1 MRKTAK
7 KLLSAVLSTA
17 MIVTSFTAIGAAN
30 DTKTASAAE
39 SAVWGQDGYHAYLY
53 YQTTK
58 WDYRNAYKDGKKYSD
73 KDSYAYIQANG
84 QDASKTA
91 EVKDV
96 LLNEGDGE
104 YTVKLSG
111 VDLRQADS
119 FNMMGVATDIP
130 VKNGTDIKVTNATLK
145 VDGNEVE
152 GAKDIELPYIKTES
166 YYQFNVTGYGDW
178 PLSGTIPFK
187 QGSLT
192 SMPKSDIE
200 ITFKVSGV
208 PKYVKTYGK
217 KLGVTFT
224 NGNIVYK
231 VTQEATE
238 DTAGKVKVNK
248 LSSKG
253 KTAKNISAPD
263 TVKTAGA
270 SYTVTALNSN
280 VFKAAKASSVTLG
293 KNIKKIPASAFA
305 NCKNLNKLVLN
316 AKLTSVAKNAF
327 KGCAKK
333 ISVSGSSTAS
343 NVKKIKTSGYKN
355 LKAVYTPF
363 FNVKACAAKLYAGKS
378 DEITIAV
385 ENVKSISKVTWKSSD
400 ESVLAVKGAK
410 VSSFKYAGDVSATN
424 PGSAKITAKVTYKT
438 MAGKTASKTFT
449 YSVKVLKNDDL
460 GYTGSLDQKD
470 ITLRVKIPET
480 ASNVGDA
487 KTVTIKGGTSDSITV
502 KDNGTVRKDLS
513 TQWLIE
519 NEMGEGVNLG
529 NTMEATLGTYA
540 DKIAATDAKAFEQAW
555 GQPVTTE
562 KYIQSLRSYGFN
574 TIRIPVAW
582 SNMDSEDGTYTIN
595 EKYLGRVEEIVNYAL
610 NCGMYVIINDHWD
623 NQWWGQ
629 FGACKED
636 ADGNKTADETRR
648 AEAWKRYERYW
659 TQICDRFKDYSD
671 HLIFEGA
678 NEELG
683 DRLNDAIYES
693 GYAAPKDVNDTKAI
707 SGNLTL
713 DERYEMVNKINQK
726 FVDIVRASDGNNAYR
741 HLLIAGYDTNIDKT
755 CDDRFKMPTDT
766 AENGTTKLSISI
778 HYYTP
783 WAFCGDGGEGVYTP
797 KDKEATETFLAEMD
811 KFYNAGYGI
820 IMGEFSVCNPKQEG
834 VAQWLNDTM
843 TIAANH
849 HILPVLWETNQY
861 MDKDKCQMRYH
872 DIAELY
878 NTITG
883 SNGSMKSNLNTN
895 GTTADGTEADKLE
908 AVDVSSYKAGWTWTG
923 KWYKNDGSSLV
934 GDNRYDSEG
943 AGEKVTGGDLSKY
956 VPENTA
962 TSSINGDATEIG
974 FNDYGY
980 QAFLKIDLS
989 KYKKPVL
996 KFDFLDKSD
1005 SEDNVGSVTF
1015 AATDKVDG
1023 RPGTSVDMKYAEY
1036 SGKGIMLTDT
1046 LINELKT
1053 NPYLYITFA
1062 NRPTVTGITV
1072 YEGE

>member
-1 MRKTAK
+1 MRKTTK
-7 KLLSAVLSTA
+7 KLLVAALSTA
-17 MIVTSFTAIGAAN
+17 MVVTSFTGVGAVNGA
-30 DTKTASAAE
+30 KPASAAT
-39 SAVWGQDGYHAYLY
+39 SSVWKEDGYHAYLY

-58 WDYRNAYKDGKKYSD
+58 WDYRNAFKEGKKHDD
-73 KDSYAYIQANG
+73 KDSYDYIQAGG
-84 QDASKTA
+84 QDVTEKA
-91 EVKDV
+91 EVTDV
-96 LLNEGDGE
+96 LLKEGDGE
-104 YTVKLSG
+104 YTVKISG
-111 VDLRQADS
+111 IDLTGADS

-130 VKNGTDIKVTNATLK
+130 VKKDTKIKVTNATLK

-166 YYQFNVTGYGDW
+166 FYQFNFTGYGDW
-178 PLSGTIPFK
+178 QLSSTIPFK
-187 QGSLT
+187 QGKLT
-192 SMPKSDIE
+192 NVSKSDLE
-200 ITFKVSGV
+200 ITFKVTGV
-208 PKYVKTYGK
+208 PKFTKTYGK
-217 KLGVTFT
+217 KVGATFT
-224 NGNIVYK
+224 SGNYTYK
-231 VTQEATE
+231 VTTAATE
-238 DTAGKVKVNK
+238 DTNGKVAVTK
-248 LSSKG
+248 LSAKG
-253 KTAKNISAPD
+253 KKAKTLSVPN
-263 TVKTAGA
+263 TVKASGA
-270 SYTVTALNSN
+270 AYTVSAVNAN

-293 KNIKKIPASAFA
+293 KGVTKIASSAFA
-305 NCKNLNKLVLN
+305 NCKNLTKLVVN
-316 AKLTSVAKNAF
+316 GKLSSVAKNAF
-327 KGCAKK
+327 KGCTKKITLSGSSVDANAKK
-333 ISVSGSSTAS
+333 IKAAG
-343 NVKKIKTSGYKN
+343 VKSIKK
-355 LKAVYTPF
+355 VYTPVVSGKF
-363 FNVKACAAKLYAGKS
+363 AVSDLKSGNTGTVTVTAENIKSITKVVATSENEKIVKIQNGKTDGLKYTAEVLGVAAGTAEVTIKVAYKKMDGKS
-378 DEITIAV
+378 ATKTISEV
-385 ENVKSISKVTWKSSD
+385 V
-400 ESVLAVKGAK
+400 SVVDGG
-410 VSSFKYAGDVSATN
+410 F
-424 PGSAKITAKVTYKT
+424 
-438 MAGKTASKTFT
+438 
-449 YSVKVLKNDDL
+449 
-460 GYTGSLDQKD
+460 TGSLDEKD

-480 ASNVGDA
+480 PSNVGA
-487 KTVTIKGGTSDSITV
+487 ERTVSIKGGTSANMTV
-502 KDNGTVRKDLS
+502 KDNGNVRKDVS

-540 DKIAATDAKAFEQAW
+540 DKIATTDATKFEQAW

-562 KYIQSLRSYGFN
+562 AYIKSLRSYGFN

-610 NCGMYVIINDHWD
+610 NCGMYVIVNDHWD

-636 ADGNKTADETRR
+636 ANGNKVADETKR

-693 GYAAPKDVNDTKAI
+693 GYCVGKDDNDTKAI
-707 SGNLTL
+707 SGNLT
-713 DERYEMVNKINQK
+713 DKERYEMVNNINQK
-726 FVDIVRASDGNNAYR
+726 FVDIVRNSGGNNAYR

-766 AENGTTKLSISI
+766 AENGTTKLSVSV

-783 WAFCGDGGEGVYTP
+783 WDFCGDGGSGIYTQ
-797 KDKEATETFLAEMD
+797 KDKEATEKYLSEMD

-834 VAQWLNDTM
+834 VAHWLNDTM

-861 MDKDKCQMRYH
+861 MDKDNCKMRYN
-872 DIAELY
+872 DIAVLY

-883 SNGSMKSNLNTN
+883 STGDTSSNLNTN
-895 GTTADGTEADKLE
+895 GTTADGSTAEKLE
-908 AVDVSSYKAGWTWTG
+908 AVDTSSLKAGWTWTG
-923 KWYKNDGSSLV
+923 KWYKNDGKSLV

-943 AGEKVTGGDLSKY
+943 AGEKVIGANLSKY

-962 TSSINGDATEIG
+962 TSSIDGDATEIG

-989 KYKKPVL
+989 KYEKPVI
-996 KFDFLDKSD
+996 KFNFLDKSD
-1005 SEDNVGSVTF
+1005 TEDYVGAVTL

-1023 RPGTSVDMKYAEY
+1023 RPGTSIDMKYAEY
-1036 SGKGIMLTDT
+1036 SGKGIKLTDS
-1046 LINELKT
+1046 LISELKT

-1062 NRPTVTGITV
+1062 NGPTITGITV
-1072 YEGE
+1072 YDGK